1 MASAQVFSKAAC
13 FAGALREHGIAR
25 AVPVP
30 ALRRSRSSSTTKRQ
44 TPASSSVIAHRRHM
58 SVQAASSNGTEAA
71 VVGLPIDLR
80 GASAHRSPAPEPK
93 GLDVDGLRNV
103 GFLRYDASH
112 QCRQEGF
119 HRRRG

>member
-25 AVPVP
+25 AVPMP
-30 ALRRSRSSSTTKRQ
+30 ALRHSRSSKAAKRQ
-44 TPASSSVIAHRRHM
+44 TPASSSVIAPRRQM

-80 GASAHRSPAPEPK
+80 GASAPRAPVPEPK
-93 GLDVDGLRNV
+93 GLGVDGLSNV
-103 GFLRYDASH
+103 GFSRHNASH